1 MIYLYILSSVLLV
14 SLLSFAGVFTLAF
27 NEKRLRNITAYLV
40 SLSAGTLLGGSFLHL
55 MPEVIEEKGNNET
68 IWVFLLIGIISF
80 FILEKVVNW
89 RHCHFPTTH
98 DHPHPVGLMNLV
110 GDGFHNFIDGV
121 IIASAY
127 LVDVNLGIAT
137 TLAVITHEIPQEI
150 GDFGVL
156 IYAGYSK
163 AKALFFNFLSALL
176 SFFGVGLVLLFDF
189 SLNSISLYIL
199 PFASGGFIY
208 IATSDLLPELKKEN
222 RPWQSLI
229 QVLVVV
235 FGVILMYLLKD

>member
-1 MIYLYILSSVLLV
+1 MIYLYIFSSVILV
-14 SLLSFAGVFTLAF
+14 SLISFVGVFTLSF
-27 NEKRLRNITAYLV
+27 NEKKLRNITSYLV
-40 SLSAGTLLGGSFLHL
+40 SLSAGSLLGGSLLHL
-55 MPEVIEEKGNNET
+55 MPEVIDAEGNNLA
-68 IWVFLLIGIISF
+68 IWLFLIIGLLSF
-80 FILEKVVNW
+80 FILEKVINW

-98 DHPHPVGLMNLV
+98 DHPHPIGVMNLV

-127 LVDVNLGIAT
+127 LVDINLGIAT
-137 TLAVITHEIPQEI
+137 TLAVITHEVPQEI

-163 AKALFFNFLSALL
+163 LKALFFNFLSALISL
-176 SFFGVGLVLLFDF
+176 FGALLVLFFNF
-189 SLNSISLYIL
+189 SLENIALYVL
-199 PFASGGFIY
+199 PFAAGGFIY

-222 RPWQSLI
+222 RTRQSIL

-235 FGVILMYLLKD
+235 VGVLVMFLIR